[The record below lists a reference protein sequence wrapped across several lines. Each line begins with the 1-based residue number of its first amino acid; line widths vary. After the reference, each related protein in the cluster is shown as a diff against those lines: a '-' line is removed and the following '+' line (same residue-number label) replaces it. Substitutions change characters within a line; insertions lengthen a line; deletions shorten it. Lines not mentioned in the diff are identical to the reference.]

1 MRLLV
6 SNQTHLL
13 MFGFGVLPLLLAVT
27 VPLSSS
33 GGALARALGSIAGS
47 EGTEKSEASSSSGG
61 VK

>member
-6 SNQTHLL
+6 LNQTYLL

-33 GGALARALGSIAGS
+33 GGALARALGSITGS